1 MKFNEIHDIKCPHR
15 KSFEDH
21 IDNFDDLQKLV
32 KKCDCSFTWKILSK
46 SKFILQMNIKAKSK
60 MHHYNAFI
68 QVIEYLKIR
77 NIDRAEIIHE
87 EKVIPENISK
97 KLKSFDERVSSL

>member
-1 MKFNEIHDIKCPHR
+1 MKFNEIHDIQCPHR
-15 KSFEDH
+15 KSFEEH

-32 KKCDCSFTWKILSK
+32 NKCDCSFTWKILSK

-60 MHHYNAFI
+60 MHHYNAFV
-68 QVIEYLKIR
+68 QVIEFLKSR

-87 EKVIPENISK
+87 VKVIPENISK
-97 KLKSFDERVSSL
+97 KLEKFNEAVSDL